1 MEYRKLYENILDMTV
16 EQQLK
21 LGDSSSGFQ
30 LYYPLSSLNRFCD
43 SSLSREEMLSF
54 LQDFSDYAGGTL
66 GEVAVDT
73 AGNMFRFTLS
83 PEAQAYARSARERYP
98 FLKELIET
106 VSRHGAGM
114 EEVLGV
120 FSKYSDHPVIE
131 KKTGEDFDVLAYFP
145 DGIPDRY
152 RYCLTDEGEHVIY
165 HRFTEADYLDF
176 YPEG

>member
-1 MEYRKLYENILDMTV
+1 MEYQKLYENILDMTV

-43 SSLSREEMLSF
+43 SELTREGMLSF
-54 LQDFSDYAGGTL
+54 LQDFSDYARSTL

-73 AGNMFRFTLS
+73 AGTMFRFTLS
-83 PEAQAYARSARERYP
+83 PAAQAYARSAREQYP

-106 VSRHGAGM
+106 VSRHGTRM
-114 EEVLGV
+114 EEAVNV
-120 FSKYSDHPVIE
+120 FLKYSDHAVIE
-131 KKTGEDFDVLAYFP
+131 RKTGEDFDVLAYFA